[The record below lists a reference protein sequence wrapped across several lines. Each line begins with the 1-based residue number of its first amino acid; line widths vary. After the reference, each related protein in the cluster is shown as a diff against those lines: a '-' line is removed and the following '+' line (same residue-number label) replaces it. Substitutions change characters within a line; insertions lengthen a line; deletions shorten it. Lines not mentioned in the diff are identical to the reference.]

1 MSKTDKQ
8 RIYFLMAK
16 RHWAY
21 DSEIVL
27 LTTDPEQ
34 VKEAIISKLKERR
47 MSYRGKGEEE
57 MVKNFENDWKHATVK
72 EINDQLE
79 DGNYGYGIAGRYG
92 KVYGRNQSV

>member
-1 MSKTDKQ
+1 MSKTDTQ
-8 RIYFLMAK
+8 RIYFLMVK

-34 VKEAIISKLKERR
+34 VKKAIISKLKERR
-47 MSYRGKGEEE
+47 MSYRGKEEAE
-57 MVKNFENDWKHATVK
+57 MVKNFENDWGNMTVD
-72 EINDQLE
+72 EINAQLE

-92 KVYGRNQSV
+92 KVYGRNCSV